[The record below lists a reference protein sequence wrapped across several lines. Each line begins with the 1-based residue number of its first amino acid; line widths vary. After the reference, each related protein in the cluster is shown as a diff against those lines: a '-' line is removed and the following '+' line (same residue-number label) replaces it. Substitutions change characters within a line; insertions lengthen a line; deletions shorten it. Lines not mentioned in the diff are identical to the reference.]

1 MPLFNRN
8 STGSAKAPS
17 KAPVTTTTDRPQ
29 RSSTLF
35 GRRETPPAATT
46 KATSPPRHNLLHRN
60 HEDASIVNARERVQN
75 AEAAERD
82 ADRALIQARAAVK
95 EARAHVKKIE
105 QEAAEEAR
113 LARIKQEQASS
124 ISKRAQPLGR
134 HNHV

>member
-8 STGSAKAPS
+8 STSSAKAPA

-35 GRRETPPAATT
+35 GRRETPPVTKTQTT
-46 KATSPPRHNLLHRN
+46 STKTTSPPRHNLLHRN

-82 ADRALIQARAAVK
+82 ADRALIQTRAAVK

-105 QEAAEEAR
+105 QEAAEE
-113 LARIKQEQASS
+113 
-124 ISKRAQPLGR
+124 
-134 HNHV
+134 

>member
-8 STGSAKAPS
+8 STGSTTKAPS

-35 GRRETPPAATT
+35 GRRETPPAATKT
-46 KATSPPRHNLLHRN
+46 TSPPRHNLLHRN

-75 AEAAERD
+75 AEAAEKD

-95 EARAHVKKIE
+95 EARAHVKKVE
-105 QEAAEEAR
+105 LEAAEEAR

-134 HNHV
+134 HNHA